1 MRNNKL
7 ILYKEDFFTRI
18 SNFFKKIF
26 FKKQKSLA
34 ENIEEKDTYNN
45 KSKEVF
51 LKNIQIEQ
59 NEEEKRLKKLQLQ
72 YDNGEID
79 EDDISD
85 DDADKLI
92 ELYKKETFELNADT
106 ERRKNHIAK
115 MLKELK
121 GEGW

>member
-18 SNFFKKIF
+18 SNFFKRIF
-26 FKKQKSLA
+26 FKKQKRLA
-34 ENIEEKDTYNN
+34 ENIEEKATYNN

-79 EDDISD
+79 EDDISA

-106 ERRKNHIAK
+106 EKRKNHIAK

>member
-18 SNFFKKIF
+18 SNFFKRIF
-26 FKKQKSLA
+26 FRKQKSLA
-34 ENIEEKDTYNN
+34 ENIEEKATYN

-106 ERRKNHIAK
+106 EKRKNHIAK

-121 GEGW
+121 GEG

>member
-18 SNFFKKIF
+18 SNFFKRIF
-26 FKKQKSLA
+26 FKKQKRLA
-34 ENIEEKDTYNN
+34 ENIEEKATYNN

-106 ERRKNHIAK
+106 EKRKNHIAK

-121 GEGW
+121 GEV

>member
-106 ERRKNHIAK
+106 EKRKKHIAK

-121 GEGW
+121 GEG

>member
-18 SNFFKKIF
+18 SNFFKRIF
-26 FKKQKSLA
+26 FRKQKSLA
-34 ENIEEKDTYNN
+34 ENIEEKATYNN

-106 ERRKNHIAK
+106 EKRKNHIAK

-121 GEGW
+121 GEV

>member
-18 SNFFKKIF
+18 SNFFKRIF
-26 FKKQKSLA
+26 FRKQKSLA

-106 ERRKNHIAK
+106 EKRKNHIAK

-121 GEGW
+121 GEG